1 MWIGGESEKNKGL
14 CKLHSSKF
22 IADERILKIGMKSLI
37 NVVVNRLS

>member
-1 MWIGGESEKNKGL
+1 MKKNKGL